1 MDKKEQAK
9 QKRRTTL
16 LKTYGSEEGLRQHYR
31 DMQKKSRENYN
42 GTGGLL
48 SMTPER
54 RKEISRMG
62 NDKQRRER
70 EAKNASQAN
79 D

>member
-9 QKRRTTL
+9 QKRRQTL
-16 LKTYGSEEGLRQHYR
+16 LNKYGSEQALKQHYR

-70 EAKNASQAN
+70 EAKLKSQA